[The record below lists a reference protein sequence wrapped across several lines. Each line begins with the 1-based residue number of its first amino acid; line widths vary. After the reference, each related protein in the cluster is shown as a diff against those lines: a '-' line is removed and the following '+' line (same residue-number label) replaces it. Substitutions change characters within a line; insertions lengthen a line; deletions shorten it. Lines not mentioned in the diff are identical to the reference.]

1 MENTKIYYCVCAHTH
16 ITSVVLTVFKC
27 VLVLYRMLLSLG
39 NSHIIIVHVV
49 ICGIFCSRGLTVIT
63 EVRLNICY
71 TPYAQTC
78 RKVSIS
84 QNMATS
90 IRRGPFPRIG
100 RLLILSI
107 HVHTWKTIGHIVVF
121 AAVTRKQSIYGY
133 CALG

>member
-1 MENTKIYYCVCAHTH
+1 MYYCVCAHAH
-16 ITSVVLTVFKC
+16 ITSIVLTAFKRL
-27 VLVLYRMLLSLG
+27 LVSHRMLLLLG

-49 ICGIFCSRGLTVIT
+49 HIHGIFRSRGLTVIT

-100 RLLILSI
+100 RLLILAI
-107 HVHTWKTIGHIVVF
+107 RVRT
-121 AAVTRKQSIYGY
+121 
-133 CALG
+133 